1 MIGPRSNLKVRT
13 MNYLDFVS
21 AALISGAMSSLVYVG
36 MVATGRDK
44 LTSLDVDM
52 LCVTAVATFV
62 SKIVARHPEWLS

>member
-1 MIGPRSNLKVRT
+1 

-21 AALISGAMSSLVYVG
+21 AALVSGAMSSLVYVG

-62 SKIVARHPEWLS
+62 STIVARHPEWLS